1 MNEVVIRAPSL
12 KRGKNYEGLNNRIK
26 LKKILGLTVCSSA
39 GLDVSSTTGVLAY
52 PAGCTV
58 VLFNSKKLTQNFLL
72 NTAKKAITAVAYSE
86 CGRYLATGE
95 CGHNP
100 SIKVWELDA
109 SGGNG
114 GGAIENGAAGSIV
127 AEFSGHKYAVSCV
140 AFSPTGK
147 YLVSVGS
154 QHDNIVNVF
163 DWKANLKIASNKV
176 TAKVVAVSF
185 SEDGNYF
192 VTVGNRHVKYWYLEG
207 SRKYKEPI
215 PLMGRSAI
223 LGELRNNDFCAVA
236 CGKGEMAESTYAI
249 TRNGHLVEFNA
260 RRLLD
265 KWVMC
270 RTNAANCMVAST
282 KYILVGCAEAI
293 VRVFN
298 AETLEYITTLPRTH
312 FLGVDVAQGVHI
324 NHMMAVPQN
333 AKYPD
338 TIAIVYDEARSK
350 VTCVYND
357 HSLYIW
363 DLRDIRRVG
372 KSQSFLYHSACIW
385 GVETVPFSYQQL
397 KHNANGGDTLPSD
410 CFMTCSSDDTI
421 RVWDVD
427 SCETNEVYRK
437 NIYSKELLK
446 VLYIDDELNFIKDT
460 DNPIHSTEKNS
471 SYDGRNGVRCIKI
484 SPESRQ
490 LATGDRSGNI
500 RIYNLSNLKL
510 ITTIEAHDSEVLCLE
525 YTNDKIDR
533 RLLAS
538 ASRDR
543 LIHIFDCEANYRIL
557 QTLDDHS
564 SSITSVRFIGA
575 GKQFQMVS
583 CGADKSIIF
592 RHFQNNVFLRGN
604 NCSGKNTLYDMEVDS
619 NSKHILTACQDRNI
633 RVYSTQNAKHT
644 KTFKGSHSDEGSLIK
659 VSLDLSGIYIAT
671 SCTDK
676 TLSVYDYYS
685 NECMAR
691 MYGHSELVTGLKFTN
706 DCKYLI
712 SASGDGC
719 VFIWQVPHDMIVT
732 MQARLSQQALRS
744 GIQPIPRTLQPT
756 NPFTDAILN
765 HPQPTPVPNNAAISV
780 SEFGSPPNSAFLVD
794 DAPVTPGYRFSDVG
808 QLPQWAKRKPSEDL
822 QSNSPVL
829 GSSPSQSGS
838 NFGGLAPKP
847 RGRWGQKGV
856 GGQLEDPFDLRNI
869 VESSPLGTTFTTEQ
883 RQPTTP
889 TPPQPVSGHLTHPPA
904 TNTPTSGYNSSG
916 SKDVYSNAYL
926 SEDSS
931 IDSGR
936 ENRRPDLSS
945 FLHKK
950 ITETKALNS
959 LNSESNTEHDGD
971 VEDISDGERTSSD
984 HGMVYYPSAAPSTP
998 TDFKIN
1004 DVDTNEL
1011 RKSIRRQ
1018 KLEKQGLSLAAQ
1030 FQSAASGTGTGT
1042 SDDEDEGSTPSGDNA
1057 DRSLAS
1063 TLGGSS
1069 ESIPQQASS
1078 TFLQAVLDGP
1088 GSLSDRE
1095 RSQARKSMSA
1105 KHNNDAKITTSISK
1119 SFANNKKE
1127 ELMKVINE
1135 AKAKLENGIMF
1146 HNKRPLNYA
1155 QLKVGYRS
1163 GLRASQSISD
1173 LSHSMNMSGAS
1184 PNRTQRIEVDNSSGS
1199 RMYPAVSGTSGP
1211 FGGSATHINAANFL
1225 HSAAP
1230 RSKLAQNCMLMNQI
1244 QQELP
1249 PYPRGVGIYEQPT
1262 RPDKLDLVEL
1272 PPVPADKLRKHP
1284 GILKNYKSCPVSPV
1298 HEEQEWSSPS
1308 NHDESS
1314 HNQQKTHDR
1323 TGRHGQMRHS
1333 MYYEDAKTILSMIHS
1348 DTEKMIRE
1356 ITSKYGD
1363 LDDIKPTAKVKDG
1376 EKPALAPAPSTET
1389 DTKATTSHD
1398 QHEHGFL
1405 SEDEPNFSSDS
1416 LEDCSLDL
1424 DLERHGQPVPPA
1436 RKKHCAKHNPAKKMQ
1451 LSLPKRSVSDYFIYD
1466 QPPQGA
1472 PYEIPYRNVSLS
1484 DILDDEEAIRQAEN
1498 RFLETQR
1505 HSSASFFLGQQYPTR
1520 KSQESILSDEFGSG
1534 GVSFC
1539 NSMESI
1545 LSDDSECKSA
1555 PLEVL
1560 FGRIRR
1566 DHLNQVGHGHGAGG
1580 RNASN
1585 FEYKLEGIGCAT
1597 SKSYGSS
1604 PNAGSGFDYYMQ
1616 GNYFHATATDSSYFG
1631 MVHDSLEY
1639 GGHERRSTVRQ
1650 GAPGMPTSISY
1661 PRFLP
1666 SLASAGTAPLS
1677 TGREELLFNE
1687 TFEEGE
1693 DFIPSLTSKAAQ
1705 YGGATVKSLSKDFA
1719 NQRKQMNSNPLY
1731 NCNDGS
1737 NSGGNGDLFIR
1748 KTLNA
1753 TNQHHQI
1760 TRSDIFGTESSVY
1773 VMKKSCSFEIE
1784 MGGRRIARNSK
1795 KFEQNLQRFEQERQQ
1810 SNDRFHHQQFGGTL
1824 EMDYV
1829 PHKPPVA
1836 HRRSASMKGRGR
1848 VRSKE
1853 KFNTIIGQISNS
1865 AGQCDETAM
1874 IDGKLRDFVSRD
1886 FVMPPKSGDVMS
1898 VSVGGVR
1905 RGDVGEEK
1913 SFEVYV
1919 AEKGVSEDD
1928 NMDSLELL
1936 SKAKSAACVRK
1947 ENSTDSL
1954 EVSVPP
1960 VEGVTEIGVEA
1971 LEGMES
1977 IEDDDVNPADE
1988 AFVAEEALELAK
2000 KSLTHGA
2007 TSELE
2012 KLIDRGLLTSGE
2024 YNRFLDIEKK
2034 IDIINKLVELE
2045 ERKLEQE
2052 RTAKEYRMRPFDC
2065 DPRQKGYVKSLTENF
2080 DRLAKDAQEELEN
2093 EKSWY
2098 LAKARMKR
2106 NFSLPDV
2113 LDFGADCCCRQHG
2126 GKCCEQ
2132 EGEDCGC
2139 CGDGCDAYKQ
2149 KDEEELSEKE
2159 ENSMAA
2165 AVAAVA
2171 AAVAAIGMSNSDEG
2185 GNPRSLISAQDSE
2198 SSIRRACSLSDL
2210 SMGKGYKS
2218 PNQSTTGSGQ
2228 YKPSVSNRNTSTPIR
2243 NTPKRS
2249 TSSVGKGGASLST
2262 GMGVRSVSV
2271 GMLNQAS
2278 DSEAEP
2284 PNSRGGLLKPTIS
2297 SQNKINGTGN
2307 GTGNGSGG
2315 KYINPRSAAGII
2327 NRRKG
2332 LQNAYSSVN
2341 ISSAGQDESS
2351 SEESPTSTV
2360 STVPTKPA
2368 VPPRPRSIAFEHKR
2382 IANVNTSLIN
2392 VKKTVTVGGTTTIP
2406 SESTNGSS
2414 GGINNATNNGAI
2426 MPVKDADLDNADL
2439 TNQLCT
2445 NIINQ
2450 LVQTTSTV
2458 IQLHQRL
2465 KSNDEASINGRNN
2478 SLMLKE
2484 LENAVIMT
2492 QNMLT
2497 KVTNRNHN
2505 DGINNNNSMSNN
2517 TNNQIMYEKCVDMLN
2532 QVQKH
2537 VNNNG

>member
-1 MNEVVIRAPSL
+1 
-12 KRGKNYEGLNNRIK
+12 
-26 LKKILGLTVCSSA
+26 
-39 GLDVSSTTGVLAY
+39 
-52 PAGCTV
+52 
-58 VLFNSKKLTQNFLL
+58 
-72 NTAKKAITAVAYSE
+72 
-86 CGRYLATGE
+86 
-95 CGHNP
+95 
-100 SIKVWELDA
+100 
-109 SGGNG
+109 
-114 GGAIENGAAGSIV
+114 
-127 AEFSGHKYAVSCV
+127 
-140 AFSPTGK
+140 
-147 YLVSVGS
+147 
-154 QHDNIVNVF
+154 
-163 DWKANLKIASNKV
+163 
-176 TAKVVAVSF
+176 
-185 SEDGNYF
+185 
-192 VTVGNRHVKYWYLEG
+192 
-207 SRKYKEPI
+207 
-215 PLMGRSAI
+215 MGRSAI

-338 TIAIVYDEARSK
+338 TIAIVYDETRSK

-385 GVETVPFSYQQL
+385 GVESVPFSYQQL

-484 SPESRQ
+484 SSDSRQ

-525 YTNDKIDR
+525 YTNEKIER

-765 HPQPTPVPNNAAISV
+765 HPQPTPVPNNPALSV

-869 VESSPLGTTFTTEQ
+869 VESSPLGTTFSSEP

-889 TPPQPVSGHLTHPPA
+889 TPPQPVSGHPAHPPA

-1135 AKAKLENGIMF
+1135 AKAKLEN
-1146 HNKRPLNYA
+1146 
-1155 QLKVGYRS
+1155 VGYRS

-1184 PNRTQRIEVDNSSGS
+1184 PNRTQRIGKS
-1199 RMYPAVSGTSGP
+1199 
-1211 FGGSATHINAANFL
+1211 FH
-1225 HSAAP
+1225 AAP

-1249 PYPRGVGIYEQPT
+1249 PYPRDVGIYEQPAQ

-1363 LDDIKPTAKVKDG
+1363 LDDIQPTAKAKDG
-1376 EKPALAPAPSTET
+1376 EKPTPPAPFKETET
-1389 DTKATTSHD
+1389 KPTTSHD
-1398 QHEHGFL
+1398 KQEHGFL

-1436 RKKHCAKHNPAKKMQ
+1436 RKKHCAKHNPAKKMP

-1466 QPPQGA
+1466 QPAQGA

-1484 DILDDEEAIRQAEN
+1484 DILDDEEAIRQAEH

-1566 DHLNQVGHGHGAGG
+1566 DHLSQHGHGTGGG

-1604 PNAGSGFDYYMQ
+1604 PNTGSGFDYYMQ

-1639 GGHERRSTVRQ
+1639 GGHERRAAVRQ
-1650 GAPGMPTSISY
+1650 GAPGMPTSLSY

-1666 SLASAGTAPLS
+1666 SLAGTAPLS

-1737 NSGGNGDLFIR
+1737 GGNGELFIR
-1748 KTLNA
+1748 KT
-1753 TNQHHQI
+1753 NQHQI

-1795 KFEQNLQRFEQERQQ
+1795 KFEQNLQRFEQERKQ
-1810 SNDRFHHQQFGGTL
+1810 SNDRFLHQQFGGTL

-1853 KFNTIIGQISNS
+1853 KFNTIIGQMCSS
-1865 AGQCDETAM
+1865 TGQCDEPAM
-1874 IDGKLRDFVSRD
+1874 IGGKLRDFVNRD
-1886 FVMPPKSGDVMS
+1886 FVMPPKSGDLMS
-1898 VSVGGVR
+1898 TSAGGVR

-1936 SKAKSAACVRK
+1936 SRAKSAACVRK

-1971 LEGMES
+1971 LEGMEPT
-1977 IEDDDVNPADE
+1977 EDEETNLADE
-1988 AFVAEEALELAK
+1988 ALIAEEALELPK

-2093 EKSWY
+2093 EKSWH

-2126 GKCCEQ
+2126 KCCEQ
-2132 EGEDCGC
+2132 EGEECGC

-2149 KDEEELSEKE
+2149 KDEEELSEKD

-2171 AAVAAIGMSNSDEG
+2171 AAVAAIGMSSSDEG

-2228 YKPSVSNRNTSTPIR
+2228 YKPSVSNRNTSTPTR

-2284 PNSRGGLLKPTIS
+2284 ANSRGGLLKPTIS

-2341 ISSAGQDESS
+2341 ISTAGQDESS

-2406 SESTNGSS
+2406 SESTNGST
-2414 GGINNATNNGAI
+2414 GGTNNVTNNGAI

-2465 KSNDEASINGRNN
+2465 KSSDEASINGRNN

>member
-1 MNEVVIRAPSL
+1 MSPKNFEKSCMQCL
-12 KRGKNYEGLNNRIK
+12 KIK

-58 VLFNSKKLTQNFLL
+58 VLFNSKKLSQNFLL

-100 SIKVWELDA
+100 SIKVWELDT
-109 SGGNG
+109 SGGTG
-114 GGAIENGAAGSIV
+114 GGTIENGAAGSIV

-236 CGKGEMAESTYAI
+236 CGKGEMSESTYAI

-338 TIAIVYDEARSK
+338 TIAIVYDETRSK

-484 SPESRQ
+484 SPDSRQ

-525 YTNDKIDR
+525 YTNEKIDR

-765 HPQPTPVPNNAAISV
+765 HPQPTPVPNNPALSV

-822 QSNSPVL
+822 QSSSPVL
-829 GSSPSQSGS
+829 GSSPSQGGS

-869 VESSPLGTTFTTEQ
+869 VESSPLSTTFTTEQ

-889 TPPQPVSGHLTHPPA
+889 TPPQPVSGHPTHPPA

-1135 AKAKLENGIMF
+1135 AKAKLEN
-1146 HNKRPLNYA
+1146 
-1155 QLKVGYRS
+1155 VGYRS

-1184 PNRTQRIEVDNSSGS
+1184 PNRTQRIDSNLSS
-1199 RMYPAVSGTSGP
+1199 RMYPPVSGATGP
-1211 FGGSATHINAANFL
+1211 CGGSATYMNTSNFL
-1225 HSAAP
+1225 HSAAT
-1230 RSKLAQNCMLMNQI
+1230 RSKLAHNCMLMNQI

-1249 PYPRGVGIYEQPT
+1249 PYPRDVGIYEQSAQ
-1262 RPDKLDLVEL
+1262 RPNKLDLIEL

-1308 NHDESS
+1308 NHDDSS
-1314 HNQQKTHDR
+1314 HNQQKSHDR
-1323 TGRHGQMRHS
+1323 SGRHGQMRHS

-1363 LDDIKPTAKVKDG
+1363 LDDIQPTTKIKEG
-1376 EKPALAPAPSTET
+1376 EKPAPPAPPKETET
-1389 DTKATTSHD
+1389 KAITSHD

-1424 DLERHGQPVPPA
+1424 DLERHGQPMPPA
-1436 RKKHCAKHNPAKKMQ
+1436 RKKHCAKHNPAKKIQ
-1451 LSLPKRSVSDYFIYD
+1451 PSLPKRSVSDYFIYD

-1472 PYEIPYRNVSLS
+1472 PHESPYRNVSLS
-1484 DILDDEEAIRQAEN
+1484 DILDDEEAIRQAEH

-1566 DHLNQVGHGHGAGG
+1566 DHLSQHGHAGG
-1580 RNASN
+1580 GSVRNASN

-1616 GNYFHATATDSSYFG
+1616 GNYFHAAATDSSYFG
-1631 MVHDSLEY
+1631 MVNDSLEY
-1639 GGHERRSTVRQ
+1639 SGHDRRATVRQ
-1650 GAPGMPTSISY
+1650 GVPGMPTSLSY

-1666 SLASAGTAPLS
+1666 SLASAVTAPLS

-1687 TFEEGE
+1687 TFEDAE

-1737 NSGGNGDLFIR
+1737 AGNGELFIR

-1760 TRSDIFGTESSVY
+1760 TRSEIFGTESSVY

-1795 KFEQNLQRFEQERQQ
+1795 KFEQNLQRFEQERKQ
-1810 SNDRFHHQQFGGTL
+1810 SNDRFLQQQFGGTL

-1853 KFNTIIGQISNS
+1853 KFNTIIGQMSNS
-1865 AGQCDETAM
+1865 TGQCDEPAM
-1874 IDGKLRDFVSRD
+1874 IGGKLRDFVNRD
-1886 FVMPPKSGDVMS
+1886 FVMPPKSGDILS
-1898 VSVGGVR
+1898 ISAGGAHR
-1905 RGDVGEEK
+1905 SDIGEEK
-1913 SFEVYV
+1913 TFEVYV

-1936 SKAKSAACVRK
+1936 SKAKSSACVRK

-1971 LEGMES
+1971 FEEMEPTE
-1977 IEDDDVNPADE
+1977 EDEAIPADE
-1988 AFVAEEALELAK
+1988 ALIAEEALELPK
-2000 KSLTHGA
+2000 KSLTQGA

-2012 KLIDRGLLTSGE
+2012 RLIDRGLLTSGE

-2052 RTAKEYRMRPFDC
+2052 RTSKEYRMRPFDC

-2093 EKSWY
+2093 EKSWH

-2126 GKCCEQ
+2126 KCCEK

-2139 CGDGCDAYKQ
+2139 CGNGCNAYKQ
-2149 KDEEELSEKE
+2149 KDEEELSEKD

-2171 AAVAAIGMSNSDEG
+2171 AAVAAIGMSSSDE
-2185 GNPRSLISAQDSE
+2185 
-2198 SSIRRACSLSDL
+2198 
-2210 SMGKGYKS
+2210 GYKS

-2228 YKPSVSNRNTSTPIR
+2228 YKPSVSNRNTSTPTR

-2249 TSSVGKGGASLST
+2249 TSSVGKGGASLSA

-2284 PNSRGGLLKPTIS
+2284 ANSRGGLLKPTIS

-2332 LQNAYSSVN
+2332 LQNAYIN
-2341 ISSAGQDESS
+2341 ISTAGQDESS

-2360 STVPTKPA
+2360 STVPAKPA

-2406 SESTNGSS
+2406 SESTNGST
-2414 GGINNATNNGAI
+2414 GGNNNATNNGAI
-2426 MPVKDADLDNADL
+2426 MSMKDADLDNADL

-2465 KSNDEASINGRNN
+2465 KSSDEASINGRNN

>member
-1 MNEVVIRAPSL
+1 MNPYGGGEHNVIRAPSL
-12 KRGKNYEGLNNRIK
+12 KRGKNDEGLNNRIK
-26 LKKILGLTVCSSA
+26 LKKILGLTVCSNA

-58 VLFNSKKLTQNFLL
+58 VLFNSKKLSQSFLL
-72 NTAKKAITAVAYSE
+72 NTAKKAITAVAYSQ

-100 SIKVWELDA
+100 SIKVWELDVN
-109 SGGNG
+109 GNSSY
-114 GGAIENGAAGSIV
+114 ENGAAGSIV

-185 SEDGNYF
+185 SEGGDYF

-270 RTNAANCMVAST
+270 RTNAANCMVTST

-324 NHMMAVPQN
+324 NHMMSTPQN

-338 TIAIVYDEARSK
+338 TIAIVYDENRSK

-372 KSQSFLYHSACIW
+372 KSHSFLYHSACIW
-385 GVETVPFSYQQL
+385 GVETVPFSYL
-397 KHNANGGDTLPSD
+397 KNNVSDTLPSD
-410 CFMTCSSDDTI
+410 SFLTCSSDDTI
-421 RVWDVD
+421 RVWDID
-427 SCETNEVYRK
+427 NGESNEVYRK
-437 NIYSKELLK
+437 NIYSKELMK
-446 VLYIDDELNFIKDT
+446 VLYIDEELNHIKDM
-460 DNPIHSTEKNS
+460 DNPIHNTEKNS

-484 SPESRQ
+484 NPENNQ

-525 YTNDKIDR
+525 YTNEKIER
-533 RLLAS
+533 KLLAS

-543 LIHIFDCEANYRIL
+543 LIHIFDCEAGYRIL

-564 SSITSVRFIGA
+564 SSITSVRFIGT

-592 RHFQNNVFLRGN
+592 RNFQNNVFLRGN

-619 NSKHILTACQDRNI
+619 NYKHILTACQDRNI

-706 DCKYLI
+706 DCKHLI

-719 VFIWQVPHDMIVT
+719 VFVWQVPHDMIVT

-744 GIQPIPRTLQPT
+744 GHQPIPRPLS
-756 NPFTDAILN
+756 NPFADAILE
-765 HPQPTPVPNNAAISV
+765 HHQPGQ
-780 SEFGSPPNSAFLVD
+780 EQFGSPPNNLFIE

-808 QLPQWAKRKPSEDL
+808 QLPQWAKRKPTED

-829 GSSPSQSGS
+829 GSSPSQ
-838 NFGGLAPKP
+838 NQPFGGPPKP
-847 RGRWGQKGV
+847 RGRWGQKG
-856 GGQLEDPFDLRNI
+856 QFDEALDLRNI
-869 VESSPLGTTFTTEQ
+869 VDSPLNTTYSSEKAAL
-883 RQPTTP
+883 
-889 TPPQPVSGHLTHPPA
+889 HHA
-904 TNTPTSGYNSSG
+904 NNNNTPTSGYNSGS

-936 ENRRPDLSS
+936 ENRRDVT

-950 ITETKALNS
+950 ISETKALNS

-971 VEDISDGERTSSD
+971 VEDISDGERTSSE
-984 HGMVYYPSAAPSTP
+984 HGMVYYPTAAPSTP

-1004 DVDTNEL
+1004 EIDVNEL

-1018 KLEKQGLSLAAQ
+1018 KLEKQGLSIAVQLQ
-1030 FQSAASGTGTGT
+1030 MQSAASTGTGTGT

-1069 ESIPQQASS
+1069 ESIPQQTSS
-1078 TFLQAVLDGP
+1078 TFLQAALDGP
-1088 GSLSDRE
+1088 ASLSDKE
-1095 RSQARKSMSA
+1095 RVQSRKSLSA
-1105 KHNNDAKITTSISK
+1105 MHNNNDAKITTSISK
-1119 SFANNKKE
+1119 SYANNKKE

-1135 AKAKLENGIMF
+1135 AKAKLEN
-1146 HNKRPLNYA
+1146 
-1155 QLKVGYRS
+1155 VGYRS

-1173 LSHSMNMSGAS
+1173 LSHSMSPAGGATGLGRMQRLDYS
-1184 PNRTQRIEVDNSSGS
+1184 CPYRNYVPAAAVPPQGAPNSHN
-1199 RMYPAVSGTSGP
+1199 YL
-1211 FGGSATHINAANFL
+1211 NC
-1225 HSAAP
+1225 AAP
-1230 RSKLAQNCMLMNQI
+1230 RSRLVQNCAMINQI

-1249 PYPRGVGIYEQPT
+1249 PYPKNLGIYAVKAGEGGSDEEEET
-1262 RPDKLDLVEL
+1262 VVRPDKLELPEL

-1298 HEEQEWSSPS
+1298 HEEQEWSMVSSQDPEAGPS
-1308 NHDESS
+1308 NESG
-1314 HNQQKTHDR
+1314 R
-1323 TGRHGQMRHS
+1323 TQRQRQGRHS
-1333 MYYEDAKTILSMIHS
+1333 MYYEDAKTILDMIHS
-1348 DTEKMIRE
+1348 DTEKMIKE

-1363 LDDIKPTAKVKDG
+1363 LDEMEANVPERQPAIETGEPKRLEVVNKTLEGLKHTARK
-1376 EKPALAPAPSTET
+1376 ER
-1389 DTKATTSHD
+1389 
-1398 QHEHGFL
+1398 HEHGFL
-1405 SEDEPNFSSDS
+1405 SEDDPNFSSDS

-1424 DLERHGQPVPPA
+1424 DVGKTEPSRSK
-1436 RKKHCAKHNPAKKMQ
+1436 RNTCAKHGAKPVVPPRPAAI
-1451 LSLPKRSVSDYFIYD
+1451 SLPKRSVSDYFMYD
-1466 QPPQGA
+1466 SFQQPV
-1472 PYEIPYRNVSLS
+1472 PYRNVSLS
-1484 DILDDEEAIRQAEN
+1484 DILDDDKMSADN

-1505 HSSASFFLGQQYPTR
+1505 HSSASFFLGQQYPDR
-1520 KSQESILSDEFGSG
+1520 KSQESILSDDYGSG

-1560 FGRIRR
+1560 FGRFKR
-1566 DHLNQVGHGHGAGG
+1566 D
-1580 RNASN
+1580 RNYSAN
-1585 FEYKLEGIGCAT
+1585 YEYKVEACSN

-1616 GNYFHATATDSSYFG
+1616 GSYFNAPESYAY
-1631 MVHDSLEY
+1631 DNLEPA
-1639 GGHERRSTVRQ
+1639 RRIAESRSPQHKRQ

-1661 PRFLP
+1661 PRFI
-1666 SLASAGTAPLS
+1666 SSSALAAAA
-1677 TGREELLFNE
+1677 EED
-1687 TFEEGE
+1687 E

-1719 NQRKQMNSNPLY
+1719 NQRKQMNSNPMY
-1731 NCNDGS
+1731 ACNDG
-1737 NSGGNGDLFIR
+1737 NELFVR
-1748 KTLNA
+1748 KTVNA
-1753 TNQHHQI
+1753 TNQI
-1760 TRSDIFGTESSVY
+1760 TRSDIFGNEASVY

-1795 KFEQNLQRFEQERQQ
+1795 KFEQNLQRFEQERQL
-1810 SNDRFHHQQFGGTL
+1810 SDRYQFGGTL

-1848 VRSKE
+1848 ARSKE
-1853 KFNTIIGQISNS
+1853 KFNTIIGQMS
-1865 AGQCDETAM
+1865 GVGE
-1874 IDGKLRDFVSRD
+1874 DGKLRDFVNKDYMPKDTSTASCSRTHKKD
-1886 FVMPPKSGDVMS
+1886 PS
-1898 VSVGGVR
+1898 
-1905 RGDVGEEK
+1905 EEK
-1913 SFEVYV
+1913 SFEIYV
-1919 AEKGVSEDD
+1919 AEKGVCEDD

-1936 SKAKSAACVRK
+1936 TKPDLHK
-1947 ENSTDSL
+1947 ENSVDSL
-1954 EVSVPP
+1954 DDTHQTDIP
-1960 VEGVTEIGVEA
+1960 VKGSSQ
-1971 LEGMES
+1971 LE
-1977 IEDDDVNPADE
+1977 
-1988 AFVAEEALELAK
+1988 
-2000 KSLTHGA
+2000 H
-2007 TSELE
+2007 
-2012 KLIDRGLLTSGE
+2012 LIDFNLLSSVE
-2024 YNRFLDIEKK
+2024 YNKFLDIEKK

-2052 RTAKEYRMRPFDC
+2052 RVTKEHRMRPFEC
-2065 DPRQKGYVKSLTENF
+2065 DSRQKGYVKSLTENF
-2080 DRLAKDAQEELEN
+2080 DKIAKEAQEELEN
-2093 EKSWY
+2093 EKNWH
-2098 LAKARMKR
+2098 LAVRAKMKR

-2113 LDFGADCCCRQHG
+2113 LEGAKFQSMDFRD
-2126 GKCCEQ
+2126 
-2132 EGEDCGC
+2132 EDY
-2139 CGDGCDAYKQ
+2139 GDDEDDEDDDDLYKQ
-2149 KDEEELSEKE
+2149 KDEEELSEKDE
-2159 ENSMAA
+2159 HSL
-2165 AVAAVA
+2165 
-2171 AAVAAIGMSNSDEG
+2171 GGGGGGGGGEG
-2185 GNPRSLISAQDSE
+2185 GNPRSLISAQDSDE

-2210 SMGKGYKS
+2210 SMGKAA
-2218 PNQSTTGSGQ
+2218 N
-2228 YKPSVSNRNTSTPIR
+2228 YKPVPSSRSTVQR
-2243 NTPKRS
+2243 TVPKRS
-2249 TSSVGKGGASLST
+2249 TSSVGKGGASLSS
-2262 GMGVRSVSV
+2262 GMGLRSVSV

-2278 DSEAEP
+2278 DSEPEP
-2284 PNSRGGLLKPTIS
+2284 PSSRGGLMKPTIS
-2297 SQNKINGTGN
+2297 SQNKVNGSTPVGN
-2307 GTGNGSGG
+2307 GGGSGG

-2327 NRRKG
+2327 SRRKG
-2332 LQNAYSSVN
+2332 LQSAYSSVN

-2360 STVPTKPA
+2360 SPAPTKPA
-2368 VPPRPRSIAFEHKR
+2368 VPPRPRSIAMEHKR
-2382 IANVNTSLIN
+2382 IANVNATLN
-2392 VKKTVTVGGTTTIP
+2392 AKKAVP
-2406 SESTNGSS
+2406 STNMEMETM
-2414 GGINNATNNGAI
+2414 I
-2426 MPVKDADLDNADL
+2426 KDGDLDNADL
-2439 TNQLCT
+2439 TNQLCS

-2450 LVQTTSTV
+2450 LVQTTTSV

-2465 KSNDEASINGRNN
+2465 KSNDESGGGSGRNN
-2478 SLMLKE
+2478 SLMIKE

-2497 KVTNRNHN
+2497 KVTNRNLGG
-2505 DGINNNNSMSNN
+2505 DLNNSTS
-2517 TNNQIMYEKCVDMLN
+2517 MYEKCNDILN

-2537 VNNNG
+2537 VNNSG

>member
-1 MNEVVIRAPSL
+1 MFAPRNSSPLHIYNSDEVAA
-12 KRGKNYEGLNNRIK
+12 YQIK
-26 LKKILGLTVCSSA
+26 LKKILGLTVCSNA
-39 GLDVSSTTGVLAY
+39 GLDVSSTSGVLAY

-58 VLFNSKKLTQNFLL
+58 VLFNTKKLSQSFLL
-72 NTAKKAITAVAYSE
+72 NTAKKAITAVAYSQ

-100 SIKVWELDA
+100 SIKVWELDVN
-109 SGGNG
+109 GN
-114 GGAIENGAAGSIV
+114 ANYENGAAGSIV
-127 AEFSGHKYAVSCV
+127 AEFTGHKYAVSCV

-176 TAKVVAVSF
+176 SAKVVAVSF

-270 RTNAANCMVAST
+270 RTTAANCMVTST

-324 NHMMAVPQN
+324 NHMMTVPQN

-338 TIAIVYDEARSK
+338 TVAIVYDENRGK

-363 DLRDIRRVG
+363 DLREIRRVG
-372 KSQSFLYHSACIW
+372 KSHSFLYHSACIW
-385 GVETVPFSYQQL
+385 GVETVPFSYLL
-397 KHNANGGDTLPSD
+397 KHNISETLPSD
-410 CFMTCSSDDTI
+410 SFLTCSSDDTI
-421 RVWDVD
+421 RVWDIENGESTD
-427 SCETNEVYRK
+427 MYRK
-437 NIYSKELLK
+437 NIYSKELMK
-446 VLYIDDELNFIKDT
+446 VIYIDEELNFIKDT
-460 DNPIHSTEKNS
+460 DNPIHNTEKNS

-484 SPESRQ
+484 SPDNGQ

-525 YTNDKIDR
+525 YTNDKIER
-533 RLLAS
+533 KLLAS

-543 LIHIFDCEANYRIL
+543 LIHIFDCEAGYRIL

-564 SSITSVRFIGA
+564 SSITSVRFIGT

-592 RHFQNNVFLRGN
+592 RNFQNNVFLRGN

-619 NSKHILTACQDRNI
+619 NYKHILTACQDRNI

-659 VSLDLSGIYIAT
+659 VSLDSSGIYIAT

-706 DCKYLI
+706 DCKHLI

-719 VFIWQVPHDMIVT
+719 IFIWQVPHDMIVT

-744 GIQPIPRTLQPT
+744 GHQPIPRPMS
-756 NPFTDAILN
+756 NPFTDAILE
-765 HPQPTPVPNNAAISV
+765 HHQPANDQY
-780 SEFGSPPNSAFLVD
+780 GSPPNNLFIE

-808 QLPQWAKRKPSEDL
+808 QLPQWAKRKPTEE

-829 GSSPSQSGS
+829 GSSPSQ
-838 NFGGLAPKP
+838 NQAFGGPPKP
-847 RGRWGQKGV
+847 RGRWGQKG
-856 GGQLEDPFDLRNI
+856 QFDEALDLRNI
-869 VESSPLGTTFTTEQ
+869 VDNPLNTTYSADKTLHHANNNNT
-883 RQPTTP
+883 
-889 TPPQPVSGHLTHPPA
+889 
-904 TNTPTSGYNSSG
+904 TNTPTSGYNSGS

-936 ENRRPDLSS
+936 ENRRDVSS

-950 ITETKALNS
+950 ISETKALSS

-971 VEDISDGERTSSD
+971 VEDISDGERTSSE
-984 HGMVYYPSAAPSTP
+984 HGMVYYPTAAPSTP

-1004 DVDTNEL
+1004 EIDVNEL

-1018 KLEKQGLSLAAQ
+1018 KLEKQGLSIPVQLQ
-1030 FQSAASGTGTGT
+1030 LQSAASTGTGTGT

-1069 ESIPQQASS
+1069 ESIPQQTSS
-1078 TFLQAVLDGP
+1078 TFLQAALDGP
-1088 GSLSDRE
+1088 ASLSDRE
-1095 RSQARKSMSA
+1095 RVQSRKSISA
-1105 KHNNDAKITTSISK
+1105 MHNNDAKITTSISK
-1119 SFANNKKE
+1119 SYANNKKE

-1135 AKAKLENGIMF
+1135 AKAKLENRIFF
-1146 HNKRPLNYA
+1146 HNKRDVKSSYSLNVVHS
-1155 QLKVGYRS
+1155 KVGYRS

-1173 LSHSMNMSGAS
+1173 LSHSAMMSGS
-1184 PNRTQRIEVDNSSGS
+1184 PGGPGRLQRLGGDNSYYC
-1199 RMYPAVSGTSGP
+1199 RN
-1211 FGGSATHINAANFL
+1211 NAAQQNSSVNSFNYL
-1225 HSAAP
+1225 NCAAP
-1230 RSKLAQNCMLMNQI
+1230 RSRIVQNCAMINQI

-1249 PYPRGVGIYEQPT
+1249 PYPKNLGIYPAQQPDEEESDEENT
-1262 RPDKLDLVEL
+1262 TIRPDKLELPEL

-1298 HEEQEWSSPS
+1298 HEEQEWSMLSTHQDGGEVPGATGEGS
-1308 NHDESS
+1308 RQRS
-1314 HNQQKTHDR
+1314 HRQ
-1323 TGRHGQMRHS
+1323 GRHS
-1333 MYYEDAKTILSMIHS
+1333 MYYEDAKTILDMIHS
-1348 DTEKMIRE
+1348 DTEKMIQE

-1363 LDDIKPTAKVKDG
+1363 LDDLEPKKSTSEGPQQPAISSDEQFKHLDMSRDNVEGLKSTARK
-1376 EKPALAPAPSTET
+1376 ER
-1389 DTKATTSHD
+1389 
-1398 QHEHGFL
+1398 HEFGFL
-1405 SEDEPNFSSDS
+1405 EEDPNFSSDS

-1424 DLERHGQPVPPA
+1424 DIGKTEQSKSKRNT
-1436 RKKHCAKHNPAKKMQ
+1436 CAKHQKRQ
-1451 LSLPKRSVSDYFIYD
+1451 DSLPKRSVSDYFMYD
-1466 QPPQGA
+1466 NFQPA
-1472 PYEIPYRNVSLS
+1472 VPYRNVSLS
-1484 DILDDEEAIRQAEN
+1484 DILDDDKCRQSVEN

-1505 HSSASFFLGQQYPTR
+1505 HSSASFFLGQHYPENR
-1520 KSQESILSDEFGSG
+1520 KSQESLLSDEYGSG

-1560 FGRIRR
+1560 FGRIKR
-1566 DHLNQVGHGHGAGG
+1566 D
-1580 RNASN
+1580 RNYSAN
-1585 FEYKLEGIGCAT
+1585 YEYKIEANCN

-1604 PNAGSGFDYYMQ
+1604 PNASSGFDYYMQ
-1616 GNYFHATATDSSYFG
+1616 GNYFNRDAPETYTLDN
-1631 MVHDSLEY
+1631 LEAN
-1639 GGHERRSTVRQ
+1639 RRIAESRSPKHKRQ
-1650 GAPGMPTSISY
+1650 AVPGMPTSISY
-1661 PRFLP
+1661 PRFL
-1666 SLASAGTAPLS
+1666 SSSAITAAELA
-1677 TGREELLFNE
+1677 EED
-1687 TFEEGE
+1687 E

-1719 NQRKQMNSNPLY
+1719 NQRKQMNSNPMY
-1731 NCNDGS
+1731 NCE
-1737 NSGGNGDLFIR
+1737 GNELFVR
-1748 KTLNA
+1748 KTVNA
-1753 TNQHHQI
+1753 TNQI
-1760 TRSDIFGTESSVY
+1760 TRSDIFGHESSSVY

-1784 MGGRRIARNSK
+1784 MGGRRIARNAK

-1810 SNDRFHHQQFGGTL
+1810 FGTDRYRLGATL

-1836 HRRSASMKGRGR
+1836 HRRSSSMKGRGR

-1853 KFNTIIGQISNS
+1853 KFNTIIGQMSSSVFEDNR
-1865 AGQCDETAM
+1865 
-1874 IDGKLRDFVSRD
+1874 LRDFVNKD
-1886 FVMPPKSGDVMS
+1886 YMPKDLNIAPGCSKIRNLDT
-1898 VSVGGVR
+1898 
-1905 RGDVGEEK
+1905 GEEK
-1913 SFEVYV
+1913 SFEIYV
-1919 AEKGVSEDD
+1919 AEKGVCEDD

-1936 SKAKSAACVRK
+1936 SKPDMRK
-1947 ENSTDSL
+1947 ENSVDSL
-1954 EVSVPP
+1954 DDL
-1960 VEGVTEIGVEA
+1960 GHQHQTEIPVKGRT
-1971 LEGMES
+1971 
-1977 IEDDDVNPADE
+1977 D
-1988 AFVAEEALELAK
+1988 
-2000 KSLTHGA
+2000 
-2007 TSELE
+2007 LE
-2012 KLIDRGLLTSGE
+2012 KLVDFSLIASSEE
-2024 YNRFLDIEKK
+2024 YSKFLDIEKK
-2034 IDIINKLVELE
+2034 IDIINKLVEME

-2052 RTAKEYRMRPFDC
+2052 RTAKENRMKPFEC
-2065 DPRQKGYVKSLTENF
+2065 DTRQKGYVKSLTENF
-2080 DRLAKDAQEELEN
+2080 DKLARQAQEELDY
-2093 EKSWY
+2093 EKNWHMTTG
-2098 LAKARMKR
+2098 AKMKR

-2113 LDFGADCCCRQHG
+2113 LEGAKFQSLEFGDIDDFF
-2126 GKCCEQ
+2126 
-2132 EGEDCGC
+2132 
-2139 CGDGCDAYKQ
+2139 KQ
-2149 KDEEELSEKE
+2149 KDEEELSEK
-2159 ENSMAA
+2159 
-2165 AVAAVA
+2165 
-2171 AAVAAIGMSNSDEG
+2171 DEH
-2185 GNPRSLISAQDSE
+2185 
-2198 SSIRRACSLSDL
+2198 SLSYAE
-2210 SMGKGYKS
+2210 GEAT
-2218 PNQSTTGSGQ
+2218 N
-2228 YKPSVSNRNTSTPIR
+2228 YKPIPSGRSPAQPRNV
-2243 NTPKRS
+2243 PKRS
-2249 TSSVGKGGASLST
+2249 TSSVGKGGASLSS

-2271 GMLNQAS
+2271 GTLNQAS
-2278 DSEAEP
+2278 DSETEP
-2284 PNSRGGLLKPTIS
+2284 LSANRGGVLKPTIS
-2297 SQNKINGTGN
+2297 SQNKINGTT
-2307 GTGNGSGG
+2307 GTNGG

-2332 LQNAYSSVN
+2332 LQSAYSSVN
-2341 ISSAGQDESS
+2341 ISSTGQDESS
-2351 SEESPTSTV
+2351 SEESPTSTSV
-2360 STVPTKPA
+2360 NVAPTKPA
-2368 VPPRPRSIAFEHKR
+2368 VPPRPRSIALDHHKR
-2382 IANVNTSLIN
+2382 IAGVNASLN
-2392 VKKTVTVGGTTTIP
+2392 AKKTPVGAAGGVA
-2406 SESTNGSS
+2406 GSS
-2414 GGINNATNNGAI
+2414 SHLDMEGLLL
-2426 MPVKDADLDNADL
+2426 KDGDLDNADL
-2439 TNQLCT
+2439 TNQLCS

-2450 LVQTTSTV
+2450 LVQTTSSV

-2465 KSNDEASINGRNN
+2465 KSNDESSGGSGRNAN
-2478 SLMLKE
+2478 SLMIKE

-2497 KVTNRNHN
+2497 KVTNRNIGG
-2505 DGINNNNSMSNN
+2505 DLNNSTS
-2517 TNNQIMYEKCVDMLN
+2517 MYEKCNDILN

>member
-1 MNEVVIRAPSL
+1 MFAPRNSSPPLQIYNSDEVAA
-12 KRGKNYEGLNNRIK
+12 YQIK

-58 VLFNSKKLTQNFLL
+58 VLFNSKKLSQNFLL
-72 NTAKKAITAVAYSE
+72 NTTKKAITAVAYSE

-109 SGGNG
+109 SGGPGG
-114 GGAIENGAAGSIV
+114 GGAIENGTAGSIV

-385 GVETVPFSYQQL
+385 GVETVPFSYQQQL
-397 KHNANGGDTLPSD
+397 RQHNGGAANGAGDTLPSD

-484 SPESRQ
+484 SPDSRQ

-525 YTNDKIDR
+525 YTNEKIER

-744 GIQPIPRTLQPT
+744 GLQPIPRTLQPT

-765 HPQPTPVPNNAAISV
+765 HPQPTPPAPSSV

-794 DAPVTPGYRFSDVG
+794 DAPGTPGYRFSDVG

-822 QSNSPVL
+822 QSSSPVL
-829 GSSPSQSGS
+829 GSSPSQTGA

-869 VESSPLGTTFTTEQ
+869 VESSPLGTTFVGGDSRQ
-883 RQPTTP
+883 QPTTP
-889 TPPQPVSGHLTHPPA
+889 QHSATAAPGQPIHPPA

-1004 DVDTNEL
+1004 EIDTNEL

-1069 ESIPQQASS
+1069 ESIPQQTSS

-1135 AKAKLENGIMF
+1135 AKAKLEN
-1146 HNKRPLNYA
+1146 
-1155 QLKVGYRS
+1155 VGYRS
-1163 GLRASQSISD
+1163 GLRASHSISD

-1184 PNRTQRIEVDNSSGS
+1184 PNRTQRI
-1199 RMYPAVSGTSGP
+1199 
-1211 FGGSATHINAANFL
+1211 
-1225 HSAAP
+1225 
-1230 RSKLAQNCMLMNQI
+1230 
-1244 QQELP
+1244 
-1249 PYPRGVGIYEQPT
+1249 
-1262 RPDKLDLVEL
+1262 
-1272 PPVPADKLRKHP
+1272 
-1284 GILKNYKSCPVSPV
+1284 
-1298 HEEQEWSSPS
+1298 
-1308 NHDESS
+1308 
-1314 HNQQKTHDR
+1314 
-1323 TGRHGQMRHS
+1323 
-1333 MYYEDAKTILSMIHS
+1333 
-1348 DTEKMIRE
+1348 
-1356 ITSKYGD
+1356 
-1363 LDDIKPTAKVKDG
+1363 
-1376 EKPALAPAPSTET
+1376 
-1389 DTKATTSHD
+1389 
-1398 QHEHGFL
+1398 
-1405 SEDEPNFSSDS
+1405 
-1416 LEDCSLDL
+1416 
-1424 DLERHGQPVPPA
+1424 
-1436 RKKHCAKHNPAKKMQ
+1436 
-1451 LSLPKRSVSDYFIYD
+1451 
-1466 QPPQGA
+1466 
-1472 PYEIPYRNVSLS
+1472 
-1484 DILDDEEAIRQAEN
+1484 
-1498 RFLETQR
+1498 
-1505 HSSASFFLGQQYPTR
+1505 
-1520 KSQESILSDEFGSG
+1520 
-1534 GVSFC
+1534 
-1539 NSMESI
+1539 
-1545 LSDDSECKSA
+1545 
-1555 PLEVL
+1555 
-1560 FGRIRR
+1560 
-1566 DHLNQVGHGHGAGG
+1566 
-1580 RNASN
+1580 
-1585 FEYKLEGIGCAT
+1585 
-1597 SKSYGSS
+1597 
-1604 PNAGSGFDYYMQ
+1604 
-1616 GNYFHATATDSSYFG
+1616 
-1631 MVHDSLEY
+1631 
-1639 GGHERRSTVRQ
+1639 
-1650 GAPGMPTSISY
+1650 
-1661 PRFLP
+1661 
-1666 SLASAGTAPLS
+1666 
-1677 TGREELLFNE
+1677 
-1687 TFEEGE
+1687 
-1693 DFIPSLTSKAAQ
+1693 
-1705 YGGATVKSLSKDFA
+1705 
-1719 NQRKQMNSNPLY
+1719 
-1731 NCNDGS
+1731 
-1737 NSGGNGDLFIR
+1737 
-1748 KTLNA
+1748 
-1753 TNQHHQI
+1753 
-1760 TRSDIFGTESSVY
+1760 
-1773 VMKKSCSFEIE
+1773 
-1784 MGGRRIARNSK
+1784 
-1795 KFEQNLQRFEQERQQ
+1795 
-1810 SNDRFHHQQFGGTL
+1810 
-1824 EMDYV
+1824 
-1829 PHKPPVA
+1829 
-1836 HRRSASMKGRGR
+1836 
-1848 VRSKE
+1848 
-1853 KFNTIIGQISNS
+1853 
-1865 AGQCDETAM
+1865 
-1874 IDGKLRDFVSRD
+1874 
-1886 FVMPPKSGDVMS
+1886 
-1898 VSVGGVR
+1898 
-1905 RGDVGEEK
+1905 
-1913 SFEVYV
+1913 
-1919 AEKGVSEDD
+1919 
-1928 NMDSLELL
+1928 
-1936 SKAKSAACVRK
+1936 
-1947 ENSTDSL
+1947 
-1954 EVSVPP
+1954 
-1960 VEGVTEIGVEA
+1960 
-1971 LEGMES
+1971 
-1977 IEDDDVNPADE
+1977 
-1988 AFVAEEALELAK
+1988 
-2000 KSLTHGA
+2000 
-2007 TSELE
+2007 
-2012 KLIDRGLLTSGE
+2012 
-2024 YNRFLDIEKK
+2024 
-2034 IDIINKLVELE
+2034 
-2045 ERKLEQE
+2045 
-2052 RTAKEYRMRPFDC
+2052 
-2065 DPRQKGYVKSLTENF
+2065 
-2080 DRLAKDAQEELEN
+2080 
-2093 EKSWY
+2093 
-2098 LAKARMKR
+2098 
-2106 NFSLPDV
+2106 
-2113 LDFGADCCCRQHG
+2113 
-2126 GKCCEQ
+2126 
-2132 EGEDCGC
+2132 
-2139 CGDGCDAYKQ
+2139 
-2149 KDEEELSEKE
+2149 
-2159 ENSMAA
+2159 
-2165 AVAAVA
+2165 
-2171 AAVAAIGMSNSDEG
+2171 G

-2218 PNQSTTGSGQ
+2218 PNQSTAGSGQ
-2228 YKPSVSNRNTSTPIR
+2228 YKPSVSNRNTSTPTR

-2262 GMGVRSVSV
+2262 GMGVRSISV

-2284 PNSRGGLLKPTIS
+2284 AGTRGGLLKPTIS

-2307 GTGNGSGG
+2307 GTGPGSGG

-2341 ISSAGQDESS
+2341 ISTAGQDESS

-2360 STVPTKPA
+2360 STVPAKPA

-2382 IANVNTSLIN
+2382 IANASQLN

-2406 SESTNGSS
+2406 ADATTNGGSNNNGSS
-2414 GGINNATNNGAI
+2414 NNGA
-2426 MPVKDADLDNADL
+2426 MLPVKDADLDNADL

-2465 KSNDEASINGRNN
+2465 KSSDEASINGRNN

-2505 DGINNNNSMSNN
+2505 DGINNNSMSNN